1 MLIAHLSDPHLR
13 PRGHLYQNIV
23 DSNAMFLTAIRHL
36 ASLDPQPDLVL
47 LSGDLVD
54 MGTEAEYAV
63 AAEMLALIPQ
73 PVFMIPGNHD
83 DRERFRVCFGH
94 HADVANA
101 GPLHFAVGHQGAL
114 RILGL
119 DITVPAAHHGDMDD
133 AACLWLEQ
141 RLAEEPDRPTIIMM
155 HQPPF
160 DSGIPFIDAYC
171 CRQGARLADIVARYP
186 AVERILCGHIH
197 RFMQLR
203 FGGTMLVTAPSTTT
217 AIALRLRDNAAPAS
231 FVEPPAMLLHH
242 WLPQRGLVT
251 HLVPIGSFQGPLHF
265 F

>member
-13 PRGHLYQNIV
+13 PHGQLYQGLV
-23 DSNAMFLTAIRHL
+23 DSNSMFLSAIQQL
-36 ASLDPQPDLVL
+36 AVLDPQPDLVL
-47 LSGDLVD
+47 LTGDVVD
-54 MGTEAEYAV
+54 NGTEAEYAV
-63 AAEMLALIPQ
+63 AAEMLALIAQ
-73 PVFMIPGNHD
+73 PVLVIPGNHD
-83 DRERFRVCFGH
+83 EREAFRACFQH
-94 HADVANA
+94 NA
-101 GPLHFAVGHQGAL
+101 YLARSGPLHFAVWDQGAV
-114 RILGL
+114 RVLGL
-119 DITVPAAHHGDMDD
+119 DVTVPGAHHGDMDD
-133 AACLWLEQ
+133 EACLWLEE

-171 CRQGARLADIVARYP
+171 CRRGARIAAIVSRYP
-186 AVERILCGHIH
+186 AVERILCGHIY

-217 AIALRLRDNAAPAS
+217 AIALRLQDDAEPAS

-242 WLPQRGLVT
+242 WRPQAGLIT
-251 HLVPIGSFQGPLHF
+251 HLVPIGSFRGPLPF